1 MECADLRILF
11 AGNPAI
17 AVPALEAVARS
28 FHVVGVLTN
37 PDKPTGRGRH
47 LEMPPVKE
55 KALELGIPV
64 LQYDRL
70 LGESR
75 EKVASLRP
83 NFLLSFAC
91 GHYFGPKFL
100 ALFPEGNANIHPSL
114 LPKYRGCAPLQFT
127 VLNGESET
135 GITIQ
140 RIVAEIDSGEILAQ
154 KILPLDGTE
163 TTASLSD
170 RVAAEAADLI
180 IRTLAKLCE
189 GRIEGR
195 IQSGEPSYTR
205 MLSKSDGVIDWNESA
220 RSIHCK
226 VRAMNPWPKAST
238 TFCGTQLSIASV
250 WGDAQHAGE
259 EFSPPCLVPGTV
271 VGLTKGKGLA
281 VVCGDGLLYVTRL
294 QLAQKKEM
302 DSSAFVN
309 GNPRIIGAVLGS

>member
-100 ALFPEGNANIHPSL
+100 ALFPEGNATIHPSL
-114 LPKYRGCAPLQFT
+114 LPKHRGCAPLQFPCSR
-127 VLNGESET
+127 ESET

-140 RIVAEIDSGEILAQ
+140 RISRRSTGEKSLPRVLPPRYGDDS
-154 KILPLDGTE
+154 
-163 TTASLSD
+163 SLSD
-170 RVAAEAADLI
+170 RVAARLLPDT
-180 IRTLAKLCE
+180 RTWRNCA
-189 GRIEGR
+189 R
-195 IQSGEPSYTR
+195 
-205 MLSKSDGVIDWNESA
+205 DGSRDVSNPES
-220 RSIHCK
+220 R
-226 VRAMNPWPKAST
+226 VT
-238 TFCGTQLSIASV
+238 
-250 WGDAQHAGE
+250 
-259 EFSPPCLVPGTV
+259 PG
-271 VGLTKGKGLA
+271 
-281 VVCGDGLLYVTRL
+281 C
-294 QLAQKKEM
+294 
-302 DSSAFVN
+302 
-309 GNPRIIGAVLGS
+309 